1 MNMKIENM
9 RKEYFPHKLSE
20 DCEIIATDKTTMR
33 KFLTANFERVFPK
46 RDSTGTPQT
55 MLVPEARAKAIA
67 ELQESTGY
75 NALHQEH
82 FLFMF
87 KGEPIG
93 WSTGETQDFMTYYMR
108 NSGILP
114 EHQKL
119 GLYSKFLDH
128 FSKYIERIGYERLTS
143 QHKADNSEMLITKLK
158 AGFVITGM
166 DLDERW
172 GALVRLTKFLKPD
185 RESAF
190 GRCFGRG

>member
-1 MNMKIENM
+1 MKIENM

-20 DCEIIATDKTTMR
+20 DCEIIATDKITMR

-55 MLVPEARAKAIA
+55 MLVPEERTKAIA

-93 WSTGETQDFMTYYMR
+93 WSTGEFEIQ
-108 NSGILP
+108 
-114 EHQKL
+114 
-119 GLYSKFLDH
+119 
-128 FSKYIERIGYERLTS
+128 
-143 QHKADNSEMLITKLK
+143 
-158 AGFVITGM
+158 
-166 DLDERW
+166 
-172 GALVRLTKFLKPD
+172 
-185 RESAF
+185 
-190 GRCFGRG
+190 